1 MGRSIGRRRRIRR
14 SKDESGMR
22 WKIYLY
28 VEIYSPSLGS
38 GRGGG
43 GVRCS
48 ESSSRRGGGGGEG
61 RERVSFPDNKQGSL
75 GSYSPPPSFKSS
87 HIMAHLVSKQPN
99 CVSSTT
105 FLAFSPL
112 SNLLCSVPFYSLAHG
127 APSSSNSSL
136 SAPPSLLN

>member
-1 MGRSIGRRRRIRR
+1 MDGDDVFVGRKMNQECGGKFICTWKYIPHLSVQGEEEEEEEFVVPKARREEEEEEG
-14 SKDESGMR
+14 K
-22 WKIYLY
+22 
-28 VEIYSPSLGS
+28 
-38 GRGGG
+38 GG
-43 GVRCS
+43 
-48 ESSSRRGGGGGEG
+48 
-61 RERVSFPDNKQGSL
+61 RVSFPDNKQGSL

-136 SAPPSLLN
+136 SAPPRVS